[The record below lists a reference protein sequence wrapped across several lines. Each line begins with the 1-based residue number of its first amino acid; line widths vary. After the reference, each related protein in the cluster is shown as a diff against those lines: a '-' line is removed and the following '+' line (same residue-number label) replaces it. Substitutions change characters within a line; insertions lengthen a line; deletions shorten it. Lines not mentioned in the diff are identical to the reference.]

1 MKTSMMML
9 LVPIYMN
16 TVLSTELLGSVTLMS
31 WYQTH
36 VTIVVAKSS
45 SFFFGVHADPK
56 LGTVQLEYR
65 VRRHRNKK

>member
-1 MKTSMMML
+1 MMML

-36 VTIVVAKSS
+36 VTIVVACKSS
-45 SFFFGVHADPK
+45 SVFFGVHADLK
-56 LGTVQLEYR
+56 LGLVVQLEYR
-65 VRRHRNKK
+65 VRRHRNKQ